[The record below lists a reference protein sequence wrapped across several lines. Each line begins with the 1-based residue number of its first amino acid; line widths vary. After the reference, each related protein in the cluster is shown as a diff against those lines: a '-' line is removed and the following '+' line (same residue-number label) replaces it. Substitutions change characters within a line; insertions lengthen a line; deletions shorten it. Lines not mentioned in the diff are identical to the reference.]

1 MFSNFDKKIIEL
13 SLNGYSS
20 REIVDMLP
28 GSNESTINS
37 FINTLNKVNHPN
49 YNPKIYNKILMEK
62 FLKVNNVIDK
72 DLIFKVADMIL
83 EGYLPIEIAVLN
95 NLNEQS
101 FNKIIY
107 NIKSLTYLDEQKV
120 SKVKEKLHA
129 IINLN
134 TITKFHRI
142 LKLEKQ
148 FPNIKLEDYGFEL
161 NHYRHWQENIKLVDE
176 FLNTNIDLTT
186 LALKHNVTKTTVR
199 NLLTGNDSSN
209 FLKNNFDK
217 DTCERVL
224 NLYYERIN
232 EENRKIDFKPKKA
245 VDSKIIS
252 ITKNCRFWIL
262 FILTFRISINDLA
275 KMFKIDDVKKLHE
288 NIFMKAG
295 EMNSIYLRALK
306 YLDCNSNSD
315 NLDEAINFYKEY
327 MDAKKNDLEKAKQ
340 MIKKI
345 DEQDFINLIKSKK
358 RIDKMTA
365 EEHRLIA
372 DNWVKFALSCRDF
385 PYQLSSLDKY
395 CLPYHEEEI
404 KKIKEYNIETSRISQ
419 RLVYQQVN
427 RGYNGRR

>member
-13 SLNGYSS
+13 SLNGYST

-209 FLKNNFDK
+209 FLKNN
-217 DTCERVL
+217 
-224 NLYYERIN
+224 
-232 EENRKIDFKPKKA
+232 
-245 VDSKIIS
+245 
-252 ITKNCRFWIL
+252 
-262 FILTFRISINDLA
+262 
-275 KMFKIDDVKKLHE
+275 
-288 NIFMKAG
+288 
-295 EMNSIYLRALK
+295 
-306 YLDCNSNSD
+306 
-315 NLDEAINFYKEY
+315 
-327 MDAKKNDLEKAKQ
+327 
-340 MIKKI
+340 
-345 DEQDFINLIKSKK
+345 
-358 RIDKMTA
+358 
-365 EEHRLIA
+365 
-372 DNWVKFALSCRDF
+372 
-385 PYQLSSLDKY
+385 
-395 CLPYHEEEI
+395 
-404 KKIKEYNIETSRISQ
+404 
-419 RLVYQQVN
+419 
-427 RGYNGRR
+427 

>member
-217 DTCERVL
+217 NTCERVL

-315 NLDEAINFYKEY
+315 NLDVVLSVIV
-327 MDAKKNDLEKAKQ
+327 
-340 MIKKI
+340 
-345 DEQDFINLIKSKK
+345 FICI
-358 RIDKMTA
+358 
-365 EEHRLIA
+365 
-372 DNWVKFALSCRDF
+372 
-385 PYQLSSLDKY
+385 PYQVIILFIAFVS
-395 CLPYHEEEI
+395 
-404 KKIKEYNIETSRISQ
+404 
-419 RLVYQQVN
+419 
-427 RGYNGRR
+427 